1 MSGPPAELVDP
12 FQYNFIV
19 KWDGRYVAAVTSVT
33 GLTRRTAVV
42 SSHAGGQ
49 PQGALGIPGQT
60 DYEPVRLER
69 GITTD
74 TAFQDWANLL
84 WEYPNSQKLGTEVQL
99 GTFRK
104 SMQIELYDQQRILAV
119 RYNLYHCW
127 PSEYTALPELNAEA
141 NVVAL
146 ESMTIEHEGWDRDTS
161 VDYPPGSTTQP

>member
-49 PQGALGIPGQT
+49 PQSALGIPGQT

-84 WEYPNSQKLGTEVQL
+84 WDYPNSQKKNRLAILKMAEHICATHKTLGGQTQDYEWQQL
-99 GTFRK
+99 QDDLLIYVGLSR
-104 SMQIELYDQQRILAV
+104 YDFQLM
-119 RYNLYHCW
+119 
-127 PSEYTALPELNAEA
+127 AES
-141 NVVAL
+141 L
-146 ESMTIEHEGWDRDTS
+146 MEGLGGG
-161 VDYPPGSTTQP
+161 DYIKV